1 MVSFV
6 NYMRLRL
13 KILMLVIALSGLFN
27 SAFAQET
34 IKGIIFRR
42 SSDGR
47 VSEAL
52 IKDLKNQV
60 IMMSDDLGMFSITAS
75 PGDTLLATKKGY
87 APEKIVIVDR
97 NDITIYMDA
106 VRELAPVTVKGK
118 TEKQELKD
126 VMKQYKSDGVFN
138 DGKSLPFWQFV
149 NSPITGLYNL
159 FGKSPAEARR
169 FAAFSKNELE
179 ANEVDKRYTKDL
191 VKRVTKLPD
200 DEILKF
206 MDFYRPSYQDIKEWD
221 DYQLIIA
228 IKKNLVYY
236 QRTKNHQPPPPQ
248 KLY

>member
-6 NYMRLRL
+6 NYMRLSL
-13 KILMLVIALSGLFN
+13 KILMIITASLGLFN
-27 SAFAQET
+27 STLAQQT
-34 IKGIIFRR
+34 IKGIIFRKG
-42 SSDGR
+42 SDGR

-52 IKDLKNQV
+52 VKNLKNQV
-60 IMMSDDLGMFSITAS
+60 IMMSDDLGMFSIIAS
-75 PGDTLLATKKGY
+75 PGDTLLVTKKGY
-87 APEKIVIVDR
+87 APEKVVIVDR
-97 NDITIYMDA
+97 NDITIYLDA
-106 VRELAPVTVKGK
+106 VRELAPVTVRGK
-118 TEKQELKD
+118 TEKQELND

-191 VKRVTKLPD
+191 VKRVTKLSD